1 MLVATIIFL
10 VLLILAVLYVS
21 MIMPRAT
28 DQPDMSKILT
38 DYAHRGLFDNK
49 TVPENSLAAFAR
61 SVERGFGIE
70 LDIQLTADGRVVVF
84 HDYTLTR
91 MCGVDAKVS
100 ELTLK
105 ELRQHRLLGSQYTI
119 PTLAEVLKLV
129 DGRVPLLVELKGES
143 TSDALCLPAARLL
156 DEYDGPYCVESFNPM
171 LLRWFKIHRPEVARG
186 QLVTNLIAEKRKG
199 NKLLNLLLSGLLLNF
214 LSRPD
219 FIACDVKHTGGP
231 AYYLCAKIFRAKRFY
246 WTVRNP
252 EDFEAIRESEAWS
265 IFERLI
271 PKK

>member
-1 MLVATIIFL
+1 
-10 VLLILAVLYVS
+10 
-21 MIMPRAT
+21 
-28 DQPDMSKILT
+28 
-38 DYAHRGLFDNK
+38 
-49 TVPENSLAAFAR
+49 
-61 SVERGFGIE
+61 
-70 LDIQLTADGRVVVF
+70 
-84 HDYTLTR
+84 
-91 MCGVDAKVS
+91 
-100 ELTLK
+100 
-105 ELRQHRLLGSQYTI
+105 
-119 PTLAEVLKLV
+119 
-129 DGRVPLLVELKGES
+129 
-143 TSDALCLPAARLL
+143 
-156 DEYDGPYCVESFNPM
+156 M

-246 WTVRNP
+246 WTVRSP